1 MLVVL
6 VCVGMDELAEA
17 SLGEAKS
24 RRKRLGPG
32 VR

>member
-1 MLVVL
+1 MLKEVV
-6 VCVGMDELAEA
+6 CADIDDPFEA

-24 RRKRLGPG
+24 NRSRFGPG